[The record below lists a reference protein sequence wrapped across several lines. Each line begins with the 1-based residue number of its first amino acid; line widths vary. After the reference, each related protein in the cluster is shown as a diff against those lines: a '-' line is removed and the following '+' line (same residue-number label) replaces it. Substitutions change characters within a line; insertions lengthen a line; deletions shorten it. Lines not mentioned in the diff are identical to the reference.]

1 MRKRFWAQAT
11 RSSDRPYR
19 ESAPKWGLRSVFA
32 HEQMFMRP
40 GHDYLDDIVKLPV
53 PHVHGNEYVPGDQRA
68 QALRADSL
76 LMDGDR

>member
-1 MRKRFWAQAT
+1 
-11 RSSDRPYR
+11 
-19 ESAPKWGLRSVFA
+19 
-32 HEQMFMRP
+32 MRP